1 MKMKD
6 SGIDWI
12 GIVPEGWEMRPFKSL
27 YELGKGLPI
36 TKEDLVENGTPVVS
50 YGQIHSKS
58 NIGVSLGNELL
69 RYVSSEYLRTHSQCI
84 LSLGDIAIADT
95 SEDLEGC
102 GNSVLMN
109 RDEPVFAGYHTIIA
123 KKRNDSNSKFLA
135 YVFLSENWRSQI
147 RSTVHGVKL
156 FSITKQILSQTSF
169 PIPPLS
175 EQKAIANYLDEKCGK
190 IDEQVKLLEKKVEAY
205 KNLKSS
211 IINETVTR
219 GLDKNV
225 KLKDSGVDWIGMVPE
240 GWEVKRVESCI
251 YEVVVKNNPVRTT
264 NLLSL
269 IKDVGVIPYS
279 EKGLVGNKEKLDYSE
294 YKVAYPNT
302 IVANS
307 MNILI
312 GSVGLCN
319 YEGCVSPVYYVFK
332 TNALCNIKYINYLF
346 STRAFQKELRKY
358 ANGILEIRLRVSA
371 SDILKCEVPLPCLEE
386 QQAIATYLDEK
397 CSKID
402 KAIELVEKQID
413 AYKRLKR
420 SLINEVVTGKRRV
433 E

>member
-1 MKMKD
+1 MRLKD
-6 SGIDWI
+6 VALINQ
-12 GIVPEGWEMRPFKSL
+12 KSL
-27 YELGKGLPI
+27 SNNTQSNYVFKYIDISSVDSDGRIVLGEDVEFGEAPSRARRIISKG
-36 TKEDLVENGTPVVS
+36 DVLVSTVRTYLRAIASVDFDATDIIASTGFAVCTPNYKVFSKYLMYALHSDTVMNEIIKASMGVS
-50 YGQIHSKS
+50 YPAIST
-58 NIGVSLGNELL
+58 E
-69 RYVSSEYLRTHSQCI
+69 I
-84 LSLGDIAIADT
+84 LSAI
-95 SEDLEGC
+95 
-102 GNSVLMN
+102 NI
-109 RDEPVFAGYHTIIA
+109 P
-123 KKRNDSNSKFLA
+123 
-135 YVFLSENWRSQI
+135 YVTNEQQSTVVCFLSKYI
-147 RSTVHGVKL
+147 
-156 FSITKQILSQTSF
+156 
-169 PIPPLS
+169 
-175 EQKAIANYLDEKCGK
+175 GK

-205 KNLKSS
+205 KNLKRSF
-211 IINETVTR
+211 INETVTR

-240 GWEVKRVESCI
+240 AWEVKRLESCI

-302 IVANS
+302 IVTNS

-332 TNALCNIKYINYLF
+332 TNALGNIKYINYLF
-346 STRAFQKELRKY
+346 STRAFQRELRKY

-371 SDILKCEVPLPCLEE
+371 SDILKCEVPLPCIEE
-386 QQAIATYLDEK
+386 QQAIANYLDDK
-397 CSKID
+397 CDKID

-433 E
+433 A

>member
-6 SGIDWI
+6 SGIGWI
-12 GIVPEGWEMRPFKSL
+12 EMVPEGWEVRPFKSL

-36 TKEDLVENGTPVVS
+36 TKEDLVENGMPVVS

-175 EQKAIANYLDEKCGK
+175 EQQAIANYLDEKCGK

-205 KNLKSS
+205 KNLKRSV
-211 IINETVTR
+211 INETVTR

-240 GWEVKRVESCI
+240 GWEVTRFKMVCEELSSGKRPSDDPE
-251 YEVVVKNNPVRTT
+251 EVLSIGGEHIQNGKFSLDVPRYVSRKTYNSSRGKIKIGDILVVKDGATIDKAMYVDVMPEDEM
-264 NLLSL
+264 LLNEH
-269 IKDVGVIPYS
+269 VYRV
-279 EKGLVGNKEKLDYSE
+279 
-294 YKVAYPNT
+294 
-302 IVANS
+302 VANKFYFYWIIS
-307 MNILI
+307 SKGEKWFRIMNTSTAQESIPQDVMYSLPILCPPI
-312 GSVGLCN
+312 S
-319 YEGCVSPVYYVFK
+319 
-332 TNALCNIKYINYLF
+332 
-346 STRAFQKELRKY
+346 
-358 ANGILEIRLRVSA
+358 
-371 SDILKCEVPLPCLEE
+371 E
-386 QQAIATYLDEK
+386 QQAILNYLDDK

-402 KAIELVEKQID
+402 KAIDLVEKQID
-413 AYKRLKR
+413 AYKKLKR

-433 E
+433 A